1 MYTSSLGTPRFKT
14 NKLSLTTV
22 SGTGGFLQVNI
33 NILAKVQRRIRTYQ
47 NNLTNECL
55 DGILLLWQ
63 SLKQTFILLS
73 KLARNVMR
81 CNNWAFYPKI
91 VSPLAYSQKSSI
103 VDMPLGSKYTS
114 DFWRLFKPFIS
125 LNCFTLQNS

>member
-55 DGILLLWQ
+55 DGILLL
-63 SLKQTFILLS
+63 
-73 KLARNVMR
+73 
-81 CNNWAFYPKI
+81 
-91 VSPLAYSQKSSI
+91 
-103 VDMPLGSKYTS
+103 
-114 DFWRLFKPFIS
+114 
-125 LNCFTLQNS
+125 